1 MIVVPAAT
9 GAGAQSAAAAVTT
22 LYVNQVSAG
31 CSDSG
36 PGTQAVP
43 FCSIQ
48 AAADVVNPG
57 QTVDIASS
65 DYQPVTITRSGTPS
79 APITFTGTWP
89 LGGTAPRVI
98 GSTPVVTLQD
108 VHDVTISS
116 LTVYNSGTADGIDVV
131 GSQGI
136 TLDSLSIVN
145 QNNTTVG
152 STAGVSIDG

>member
-57 QTVDIASS
+57 QTVDIEGTL
-65 DYQPVTITRSGTPS
+65 DYAPVTITRSGTSS

-89 LGGTAPRVI
+89 LIGGVI
-98 GSTPVVTLQD
+98 PVIAGTTPVVTLKD

-116 LTVYNSGTADGIDVV
+116 LHVYNGD
-131 GSQGI
+131 
-136 TLDSLSIVN
+136 
-145 QNNTTVG
+145 
-152 STAGVSIDG
+152 